1 MSWTSHH
8 PPFCFIHEG
17 RPKAGAELA
26 RTAKHT
32 FASSPRDAPEA
43 LMKLPPKEGVGNA
56 GCPLHPRP
64 RVHLVLVE
72 RTRVTTSTPESPG
85 IPRAMVLRFP
95 SCSCVRKICQNV
107 GTGGSDQPP
116 VAGSEPVRARRP
128 LEPGGERGTDPV
140 SSSTRTVAG
149 ALEPEPSKEG
159 SWMMAQNDLV
169 VAGIDVA
176 KDKVDVCI
184 RSLSLKRTFAST
196 EEGRR
201 ELTSWLRRR
210 KVGKAVMEASGG
222 YERDWAKVLRNAEIE
237 VRIVDP
243 KRVRS
248 FAQSAGRLAKN
259 DTVNADIIAWFAETF
274 DEARGQA
281 YDETREHLH
290 QMVNARQ
297 ALKGMQAKLES
308 QGEHGLPAAVQR
320 MHARILK
327 TITVELVKFEAA
339 IAAMIQATP
348 RFTEL
353 AEIIES
359 VPGIGRTTSAAL
371 IAAMPELG
379 QANNKIVAALLG
391 VAPYD
396 DDSGRRRGERHI
408 KGGRRRTR
416 NVFYMACLGAAT
428 QHNPVLKAFY
438 DRLVAK
444 GKEKKV
450 ALIACMRKLIS
461 ILNIMIERRQKWD
474 ASRYA
479 VS

>member
-1 MSWTSHH
+1 MS
-8 PPFCFIHEG
+8 
-17 RPKAGAELA
+17 R
-26 RTAKHT
+26 
-32 FASSPRDAPEA
+32 
-43 LMKLPPKEGVGNA
+43 
-56 GCPLHPRP
+56 
-64 RVHLVLVE
+64 
-72 RTRVTTSTPESPG
+72 
-85 IPRAMVLRFP
+85 
-95 SCSCVRKICQNV
+95 SCVRKICQNV
-107 GTGGSDQPP
+107 RTGGSHQPP
-116 VAGSEPVRARRP
+116 LAGSEPVRARRP
-128 LEPGGERGTDPV
+128 QEPAGERGTGPV
-140 SSSTRTVAG
+140 SSSNPNSCMG
-149 ALEPEPSKEG
+149 LEPGPSKEG

-169 VAGIDVA
+169 VAGVDVA

-184 RSLSLKRTFAST
+184 RSLSLRRTFAST
-196 EEGRR
+196 AEGRR
-201 ELTSWLRRR
+201 ELASWLRRQ

-222 YERDWAKVLRNAEIE
+222 YEREWAKALRDAKIE

-259 DTVNADIIAWFAETF
+259 DTIDAEMIAWFAETF

-281 YDETREHLH
+281 YDATREQLR
-290 QMVNARQ
+290 QMVHARQ
-297 ALKGMQAKLES
+297 ALKDMQAKLEN
-308 QGEHGLPAAVQR
+308 QGEHALPAAVQR

-327 TITVELVKFEAA
+327 TISVELVKFEAA
-339 IAAMIQATP
+339 ISTMIQATP
-348 RFTEL
+348 HFTEL

-359 VPGIGRTTSAAL
+359 VPGLGRTTSAAL

-396 DDSGRRRGERHI
+396 DDSGRRRGERHV

-416 NVFYMACLGAAT
+416 NAFYMACLGAAT
-428 QHNPVLKAFY
+428 RHNPVLKAFY

-461 ILNIMIERRQKWD
+461 ILNVMITRRQKWD
-474 ASRYA
+474 ANRYA
-479 VS
+479 LS

>member
-1 MSWTSHH
+1 MRTSRFNSEVSC
-8 PPFCFIHEG
+8 PG
-17 RPKAGAELA
+17 RSAARRTCGVVCRGAGAHRCRGQKA
-26 RTAKHT
+26 WV
-32 FASSPRDAPEA
+32 P
-43 LMKLPPKEGVGNA
+43 
-56 GCPLHPRP
+56 
-64 RVHLVLVE
+64 
-72 RTRVTTSTPESPG
+72 
-85 IPRAMVLRFP
+85 VLRSSVARCTGSGTRTLPIPAYTGITRRF
-95 SCSCVRKICQNV
+95 CVRKIWQNV
-107 GTGGSDQPP
+107 RTGGSHQPP

-128 LEPGGERGTDPV
+128 RACRGAWDRSGVFLNPN
-140 SSSTRTVAG
+140 SCMG
-149 ALEPEPSKEG
+149 LEPEPSKEG
-159 SWMMAQNDLV
+159 SWMMAQNDLI

-184 RSLSLKRTFAST
+184 RSLSLRRTFAST
-196 EEGRR
+196 AEGRR
-201 ELTSWLRRR
+201 ELASWLRRQ

-222 YERDWAKVLRNAEIE
+222 YERAWAKALRNAGIE

-259 DTVNADIIAWFAETF
+259 DTIDAEMIAWFAETF

-281 YDETREHLH
+281 YDATREQLH
-290 QMVNARQ
+290 QMVRARQ
-297 ALKGMQAKLES
+297 ALKDMQSKLAS
-308 QGEHGLPAAVQR
+308 QGEHAVPAAVQR
-320 MHARILK
+320 IHARISK
-327 TITVELVKFEAA
+327 TIAVELVKIEAE
-339 IAAMIQATP
+339 ITTLIQATP
-348 RFTEL
+348 RFAEL

-359 VPGIGRTTSAAL
+359 VPGLARTTSAAL

-379 QANNKIVAALLG
+379 QANNKIVASLLG

-408 KGGRRRTR
+408 KGGRRQTR
-416 NVFYMACLGAAT
+416 NIFYMACLGAAT

-444 GKEKKV
+444 GKLKKV
-450 ALIACMRKLIS
+450 ALTACMRKLIS

-474 ASRYA
+474 AKRYA